1 LRRSGSET
9 GKRIG
14 NLKRASEAHMIAL
27 NLDVDILPIPHK
39 MFTGGGLNFPIE
51 GSVTL
56 VPQQSNTSE
65 I

>member
-1 LRRSGSET
+1 
-9 GKRIG
+9 
-14 NLKRASEAHMIAL
+14 MIAL
-27 NLDVDILPIPHK
+27 NIDVVILPIPPK
-39 MFTGGGLNFPIE
+39 MFTGGGLDFPIE